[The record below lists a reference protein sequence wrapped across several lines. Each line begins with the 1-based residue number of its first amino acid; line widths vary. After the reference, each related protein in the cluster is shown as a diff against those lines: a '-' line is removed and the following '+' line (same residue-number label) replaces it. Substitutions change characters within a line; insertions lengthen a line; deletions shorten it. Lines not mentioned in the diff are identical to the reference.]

1 MRRIDLALGA
11 SVLVFLAGI
20 VRDLQWH
27 ATHDTQ
33 REFETASKQV
43 EVHAI
48 LWVGALAILTVC
60 ALAFRRGQT
69 RSTAG
74 YRVTL
79 ASAVAYAGISVWH
92 FIEHANGNDP
102 ELAHLFLYASS
113 LAMVSGAFLAL
124 RRALDHRR
132 SLARG

>member
-1 MRRIDLALGA
+1 MRRIDLALGI

-48 LWVGALAILTVC
+48 LWLGALAILVVS
-60 ALAFRRGQT
+60 ALALKRAQT
-69 RSTAG
+69 RSTPG
-74 YRVTL
+74 YRITFI
-79 ASAVAYAGISVWH
+79 SAVAYAGISIWH

-113 LAMVSGAFLAL
+113 LAIVSGAFLVL
-124 RRALDHRR
+124 RRAVDDRR
-132 SLARG
+132 SLAQG